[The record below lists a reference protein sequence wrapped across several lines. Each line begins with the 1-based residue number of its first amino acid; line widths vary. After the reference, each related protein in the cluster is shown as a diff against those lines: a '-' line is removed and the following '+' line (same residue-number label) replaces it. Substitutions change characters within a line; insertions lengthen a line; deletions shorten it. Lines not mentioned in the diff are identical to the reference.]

1 MSFWRL
7 MRASVAAAA
16 LICKV
21 LHAKSREF
29 RPQNC
34 ASSAPNVRANDDA
47 REARRLIQNAFD
59 AVPCTRALSGMLLQA
74 LGACRAPKLRSFG
87 AERARRTQEKR
98 ADSFQMLLTPCHA
111 LVRFQECFSRRRARV
126 ARQVAPKF
134 GENFAISTEN
144 HG

>member
-1 MSFWRL
+1 MIVGVFLAPRARVGGRSRADLQSF
-7 MRASVAAAA
+7 
-16 LICKV
+16 
-21 LHAKSREF
+21 
-29 RPQNC
+29 
-34 ASSAPNVRANDDA
+34 A
-47 REARRLIQNAFD
+47 RKIARISTA
-59 AVPCTRALSGMLLQA
+59 
-74 LGACRAPKLRSFG
+74 KLRKFG

-111 LVRFQECFSRRRARV
+111 LLRFQECFSRRRARV